1 MPASTDNNFYIHPT
15 HAPHTEPD
23 PRIDSPSPDYSQILT
38 TTDTQDRH
46 ASISSS
52 QDGQYTPT
60 LSPPHSP
67 HTQPDPR
74 ALSPPIYSLQERLLG
89 LLDLPLDSLPPNNP
103 HTAPVHLISSNPNP
117 QSGEAQLDFIPSP
130 ISGPS
135 APSEPSLTILDFI
148 PSPISSPS
156 ASSEPSLT
164 IPDADDDTKYEE
176 QDLNR
181 RNSCSTLTSTI
192 PDANNDT
199 KYETEDSMSSSTTT
213 LVLSVNS
220 HPGTVVPQDDEKTA
234 DLKKEPFA
242 NGSVMDMD
250 LGKYELD
257 PSTAEKGTFMR
268 RLRSQ
273 RIKILWI
280 FWFVALA
287 IVFGVLGS
295 TVWKPNR
302 DISSSRDSD
311 IKSTPPPTNNT
322 TSNNN
327 SNNTIS
333 TNNNTN
339 ITTSNTSNNAT
350 AQLSDH
356 MACANNC
363 GSPEICNNI
372 CKLSDASY
380 KLCIAK
386 CPTTKNPWSCG
397 VQCDFDNNCQ
407 KTCSQEWGNCVRAC

>member
-1 MPASTDNNFYIHPT
+1 MPAPTDNNFYIHTT
-15 HAPHTEPD
+15 HSPHTEPD
-23 PRIDSPSPDYSQILT
+23 PRIDSPPLDYSQILT

-46 ASISSS
+46 ASVSSS

-60 LSPPHSP
+60 LSPPNSP

-74 ALSPPIYSLQERLLG
+74 VLNPPIYSLQVRLLG

-103 HTAPVHLISSNPNP
+103 HTAPMHFISSNPNP

-130 ISGPS
+130 ISSPS
-135 APSEPSLTILDFI
+135 AP
-148 PSPISSPS
+148 
-156 ASSEPSLT
+156 SEPSLT

-181 RNSCSTLTSTI
+181 RNSCSTLRSTI

-199 KYETEDSMSSSTTT
+199 KYEIEDSMSSSTTT

-220 HPGTVVPQDDEKTA
+220 HPGTVVPKDDEKTA

-242 NGSVMDMD
+242 NGSVMDTD

-257 PSTAEKGTFMR
+257 PSTTEKGTSMR

-280 FWFVALA
+280 FWFVSLA

-302 DISSSRDSD
+302 DTSLSRDSD
-311 IKSTPPPTNNT
+311 IKSVPPPTNNT
-322 TSNNN
+322 TANNN
-327 SNNTIS
+327 SNSTIS

-339 ITTSNTSNNAT
+339 ITTSNTNNNAT
-350 AQLSDH
+350 AQRDDS
-356 MACANNC
+356 MACQVNC
-363 GSPEICNNI
+363 GTIFICGDI

-380 KLCIAK
+380 KLCITK
-386 CPTTKNPWSCG
+386 CPSTKNPQICEL
-397 VQCDFDNNCQ
+397 QCEFDN
-407 KTCSQEWGNCVRAC
+407 TCHDTCLQEWSDCLKLC